1 MSKEAVQSAKKVDPK
16 RLHMLVVLSIIAI
29 SHFLPPVGQMT
40 TAGMQVFGIFI
51 AGIYGWIFV
60 DLLLPLSLIHI

>member
-40 TAGMQVFGIFI
+40 TAGIRYLYCRNLRLDFC
-51 AGIYGWIFV
+51 
-60 DLLLPLSLIHI
+60 